1 MDSHH
6 KIHYQ
11 ITPCNPEAH
20 LFEVQLTI
28 EQPAPEGQR
37 LTLPAW
43 IPGSY
48 MIRDFAKNIVTLEA
62 HTNNSPVAF
71 HKTDKQSWQFDAC
84 GGPLTISYTVYAWD
98 LSVRTAHLDQTHG
111 YFNGT
116 SLFLE
121 VVGQS
126 AQPCSVEIA
135 PPDREYAAQW
145 QVATTLPS
153 LKAAPYQFGLYQ
165 AANYDELIDHP
176 VEMGS
181 FTLIQFS
188 AAGIPHEVAITGR
201 HECDEKRLVEDL
213 SRICE
218 SQIAMFGEAPFE
230 RYLFQVMAVSSGY
243 GGLEHRSSTS
253 LLCNRDDLPHHTMG
267 KVSNGYRQFLGL
279 CSHEYFHSWN
289 IKRIK
294 PAAFIPYDLSRE
306 SHTSLL
312 WFFEGITSYYDDLTL
327 LRCGCIDRDSYLEL
341 LGQTITRVERGAGR
355 YKQTVSE
362 SSFDAWSKFYK
373 QDENAPNAIVSYYA
387 KGALIA
393 LALDLTIRNESN
405 QQKSLDDVKRELWQQ
420 HGKPLIGVDEEGLE
434 ALIEKV
440 TGVEL
445 KSFFDHALR
454 STEDLPIDRL
464 LEQFGIRLQRR
475 AVASN
480 SDLGGKGSE
489 KNLSTTLGIKYS
501 ALSHGPQGLKV
512 TIVHDDSAAQRA
524 GISAQDRIIALNG
537 IEVTAD
543 NFEKLLERVG
553 PEQELSIHLFRR
565 DELLEISLITQKAA
579 QTTCYL
585 EVADAGNE
593 QLNNWLRDK

>member
-1 MDSHH
+1 MDNHH
-6 KIHYQ
+6 NIHYHV
-11 ITPCNPEAH
+11 TPSNPEAH
-20 LFEVQLTI
+20 LFEIKLTI
-28 EQPAPEGQR
+28 KQPAPAGQR

-62 HTNNSPVAF
+62 HANNDPVAF
-71 HKTDKQSWQFDAC
+71 QKTDKQSWRFEPC
-84 GGPLTISYTVYAWD
+84 SGPLIITYTVYAWD

-121 VVGQS
+121 VEGQS
-126 AQPCSVEIA
+126 DQPCSVEISA
-135 PPDREYAAQW
+135 PTHDYGSQW

-153 LKAAPYQFGLYQ
+153 LKALPCQFGLYQ

-176 VEMGS
+176 VEMGT
-181 FTLIQFS
+181 FTLIKFS

-201 HECDEKRLVEDL
+201 HDCDENRLIDDL
-213 SRICE
+213 TRICE
-218 SQIAMFGEAPFE
+218 SQIEMFGEAPFE
-230 RYLFQVMAVSSGY
+230 RYLFQVMAVGNGY

-253 LLCNRDDLPHHTMG
+253 LLCNRDDLPHQGMK
-267 KVSNGYRQFLGL
+267 KVSDGYRQFLGL

-294 PAAFIPYDLSRE
+294 PAAFIPYDLSQE

-327 LRCGCIDRDSYLEL
+327 LRSGCIDRDSYLEL
-341 LGQTITRVERGAGR
+341 LGQTLTRVERGAGR
-355 YKQTVSE
+355 YKQTVTE

-393 LALDLTIRNESN
+393 LALDLTIRSESN
-405 QQKSLDDVKRELWQQ
+405 RQKSLDDVKRELWQQ

-434 ALIEKV
+434 QLIEKV

-445 KSFFDHALR
+445 KPFFDHALR
-454 STEDLPIDRL
+454 TTKDLPIDQL
-464 LEQFGIRLQRR
+464 LKQFGLNLKKRT
-475 AVASN
+475 AASN
-480 SDLGGKGSE
+480 SDLGGKSSE
-489 KNLSTTLGIKYS
+489 KNLSTALGIKYS
-501 ALSHGPQGLKV
+501 AQPNGLKV
-512 TIVHDDSAAQRA
+512 TIVHDDSAAQNA
-524 GISAQDRIIALNG
+524 GVSAQDRIIALNG
-537 IEVTAD
+537 IEVTTD
-543 NFEKLLERVG
+543 NFEKLLERIG
-553 PEQELSIHLFRR
+553 PEQEITLHLFRR
-565 DELLEISLITQKAA
+565 DELLEITLMTQNAA
-579 QTTCYL
+579 RTTCYL
-585 EVADAGNE
+585 EVTDSDNL
-593 QLNNWLRDK
+593 QLNSWLGER

>member
-1 MDSHH
+1 MDNHH
-6 KIHYQ
+6 NIHYHV
-11 ITPCNPEAH
+11 TPINPEAH
-20 LFEVQLTI
+20 LFEIKLTI
-28 EQPAPEGQR
+28 QQPAPAGQR

-62 HTNNSPVAF
+62 HANNELVAF
-71 HKTDKQSWQFDAC
+71 QKTDKQSWQFASC
-84 GGPLTISYTVYAWD
+84 SGPLIISYSVYAWD

-121 VVGQS
+121 VEGQS
-126 AQPCSVEIA
+126 EQPCSVEISA
-135 PPDREYAAQW
+135 PARDYGPQW
-145 QVATTLPS
+145 RVATTLSP
-153 LKAAPYQFGLYQ
+153 LKAKPYQFGLYQ
-165 AANYDELIDHP
+165 ATSYDELIDHP
-176 VEMGS
+176 VEMGR
-181 FTLIQFS
+181 FTLIKFS
-188 AAGIPHEVAITGR
+188 ATGIPHEVAITGR
-201 HECDEKRLVEDL
+201 HDCDEKRLIEDL
-213 SRICE
+213 TRICE

-230 RYLFQVMAVSSGY
+230 RYLFQVMVVGNGY

-253 LLCNRDDLPHHTMG
+253 LLCNRDDLPHHNMK

-294 PAAFIPYDLSRE
+294 PAAFIPYDLSQE

-312 WFFEGITSYYDDLTL
+312 WFFEGSTSYYDDLTL
-327 LRCGCIDRDSYLEL
+327 LRSGCIDRNSYLEL

-355 YKQTVSE
+355 FKQTVAE

-393 LALDLTIRNESN
+393 LALDLTIRIESN
-405 QQKSLDDVKRELWQQ
+405 HQKSLDDVKRELWQQ

-434 ALIEKV
+434 QLIEKV
-440 TGVEL
+440 TGIDL
-445 KSFFDHALR
+445 KPFFDHALR
-454 STEDLPIDRL
+454 STEDLPLHVL
-464 LEQFGIRLQRR
+464 LEQFGINLKRR
-475 AVASN
+475 AAASN
-480 SDLGGKGSE
+480 SDVGGNSSE
-489 KNLSTTLGIKYS
+489 NSLSTTLGIKYG
-501 ALSHGPQGLKV
+501 AQPNGLKV
-512 TIVHDDSAAQRA
+512 TIVHDYSAAQKA
-524 GISAQDRIIALNG
+524 GLSAHDRIIALNG

-543 NFEKLLERVG
+543 NVEKLLERIG
-553 PEQELSIHLFRR
+553 PEQEITLHLFRR
-565 DELLEISLITQKAA
+565 DELLEITLMTEKAA

-585 EVADAGNE
+585 EVSDSENL
-593 QLNNWLRDK
+593 QLNSWLGDR